1 MDTEAFTP
9 ESPGRFARTTEGHAA
24 FVPGPAPRRI
34 ELSPEAVDL
43 LDAASNR
50 LGVLEGVGRRLSNP
64 ELLIGPYL
72 RQEAVLSSRIEG
84 TQTTLSDLYASEAQ
98 LQIPV
103 AGDVQEVLNYS
114 SAYRYGLERL
124 DTLPLSLRLI
134 RELHERLLLGVRG
147 SGTQPGAFRTY
158 QNFIGGSSEANAAY
172 VPPPPS
178 ELPGCLDDLE
188 RFMHEKS
195 LRPLVHMAVLHYQF
209 EAIHPFGD
217 GNGRVGR
224 VLMGVFLTE
233 RQLMPQP
240 LLYLSPYFERTRR
253 QYYGGLMRVSTHGDW
268 DTWIRYVLEGVRAQ
282 ADAAVDLA
290 DRLQSL
296 HAEYRDRVQRT
307 KRSVKTLAL
316 VDAVFLSPFLTTRIV
331 QERLGVSAPTARA
344 AISALQD
351 AGILQE
357 FGEPRKWQ
365 RIFIAGELYRLIS
378 RGTLDAESPSDTAIL
393 SPVPGA

>member
-1 MDTEAFTP
+1 
-9 ESPGRFARTTEGHAA
+9 
-24 FVPGPAPRRI
+24 
-34 ELSPEAVDL
+34 
-43 LDAASNR
+43 
-50 LGVLEGVGRRLSNP
+50 
-64 ELLIGPYL
+64 
-72 RQEAVLSSRIEG
+72 
-84 TQTTLSDLYASEAQ
+84 
-98 LQIPV
+98 
-103 AGDVQEVLNYS
+103 
-114 SAYRYGLERL
+114 
-124 DTLPLSLRLI
+124 
-134 RELHERLLLGVRG
+134 
-147 SGTQPGAFRTY
+147 
-158 QNFIGGSSEANAAY
+158 
-172 VPPPPS
+172 
-178 ELPGCLDDLE
+178 
-188 RFMHEKS
+188 
-195 LRPLVHMAVLHYQF
+195 
-209 EAIHPFGD
+209 
-217 GNGRVGR
+217 
-224 VLMGVFLTE
+224 MGVFLTE

-282 ADAAVDLA
+282 ADAAVNLA
-290 DRLQSL
+290 DLLQSL

-307 KRSVKTLAL
+307 KRSVKALAL

-378 RGTLDAESPSDTAIL
+378 RGTLDEESPSDTAIL

>member
-1 MDTEAFTP
+1 MDIEAFTP

-24 FVPGPAPRRI
+24 FVPGPAPRNL
-34 ELSPEAVDL
+34 ELSPKAIDL

-84 TQTTLSDLYASEAQ
+84 TQATLSDLYASEAQ
-98 LQIPV
+98 LRIPV

-147 SGTQPGAFRTY
+147 SGKQPGAFRTY

-178 ELPGCLDDLE
+178 ELPGCLDDFE

-195 LRPLVHMAVLHYQF
+195 LRPLVHMAILHYQF

-224 VLMGVFLTE
+224 VLMGIFLTE
-233 RQLMPQP
+233 RNLMPQP

-268 DTWIRYVLEGVRAQ
+268 DTWIRYMLEGVRTQ

-307 KRSVKTLAL
+307 NRSVKALAL
-316 VDAVFLSPFLTTRIV
+316 VDVVFLSPFLTTRIV
-331 QERLGVSAPTARA
+331 QDRLGVSAPTARA
-344 AISALQD
+344 AITALQD
-351 AGILQE
+351 AGILRE

-365 RIFIAGELYRLIS
+365 RIFIANELYRLIS
-378 RGTLDAESPSDTAIL
+378 RGAVDAGSSSGTAIL

>member
-1 MDTEAFTP
+1 MDIATFTP
-9 ESPGRFARTTEGHAA
+9 ESPGRFARTSEGHAA
-24 FVPGPAPRRI
+24 FVPGPAPRKL
-34 ELSPEAVDL
+34 ELSAEAVDL
-43 LDAASNR
+43 LDIASNR

-64 ELLIGPYL
+64 DLLVGPYL

-84 TQTTLSDLYASEAQ
+84 TQATLADLYASEAQ

-114 SAYRYGLERL
+114 IAYRYGLERL

-134 RELHERLLLGVRG
+134 RELHERLLTGVRG
-147 SGTQPGAFRTY
+147 SGKQPGEFRTY
-158 QNFIGGSSEANAAY
+158 QNFIGGSSEVTAEY

-178 ELPGCLDDLE
+178 ELRECLDDFE

-195 LRPLVHMAVLHYQF
+195 LRPLVQMALLHYQF

-224 VLMGVFLTE
+224 ALMGVFLTE
-233 RQLMPQP
+233 RGLMPQP

-268 DTWIRYVLEGVRAQ
+268 DGWIRYVLEGVRTQ
-282 ADAAVDLA
+282 ADAAVALA

-296 HAEYRDRVQRT
+296 HADYRDRVQRT
-307 KRSVKTLAL
+307 GRSVKTVAL
-316 VDAVFLSPFLTTRIV
+316 VDVLFLSPFLTTRIV

-344 AISALQD
+344 AITALQD
-351 AGILQE
+351 AGILRE

-365 RIFIAGELYRLIS
+365 RIFIAEELYRLIS
-378 RGTLDAESPSDTAIL
+378 RGALDTAASRDDAIL
-393 SPVPGA
+393 SVPGA